1 MLLIGLTG
9 GIGSGKTTI
18 SQEFQSRYDCPVI
31 DADDINRQLLDSD
44 VQVRQQIVDYFG
56 EQALS
61 SAGQIDRQY
70 LRQSIFSDD
79 QARTQLEAI
88 LHPRVMQTIEQQTQ
102 ALQAPYALV
111 VIPLLFELNLQK
123 QFDRILVV
131 DCDESCQIYRVSR
144 RDGCDN
150 DAVTRIIQQ
159 QSRPETRL
167 SEADDIINN
176 SGDIDELDEQICLL
190 HKKYMELSRQS
201 SHNI

>member
-18 SQEFQSRYDCPVI
+18 SQKFQSQYDCPVI

-44 VQVRQQIVDYFG
+44 LQVRQQIVEYFG
-56 EQALS
+56 EKALS
-61 SAGQIDRQY
+61 SEGQIDRQY
-70 LRQSIFSDD
+70 LRQSIFTDD
-79 QARTQLEAI
+79 QARTQLEVI

-131 DCDESCQIYRVSR
+131 DCDESLQIHRVSC
-144 RDGCDN
+144 RDDCDN
-150 DAVTRIIQQ
+150 DAVTRIIHK

-167 SEADDIINN
+167 SKADDIINN
-176 SGDIDELDEQICLL
+176 SGDMDELDDQIRFL